1 VKPTRNRTLVLF
13 LLPAILFLWIIGWSL
28 YAAGK
33 QNARPT
39 KKQARRRAEE
49 TIEITVNLPQTQ
61 EIPQ

>member
-28 YAAGK
+28 YVAGN
-33 QNARPT
+33 QRAPAP
-39 KKQARRRAEE
+39 KKQERKRAKE
-49 TIEITVNLPQTQ
+49 TIEITINLPQQQ